1 MDRIGLL
8 SVWDKFPVDFTH
20 MHTDGRSTSILDH
33 FYVNQRLLECI
44 TYAGPVHFGDNR
56 SRYSPI
62 MMKVELGSIPERVQ
76 QPTLPRPRKPAWYKA
91 NIEQKNEY
99 TALLEQKLA
108 GIPLPASLS
117 CDSPCC
123 SIKEHASN
131 HDSHVMD
138 LMCAILETSH
148 QCIPLS
154 AKSRSGSKKE
164 NLPGWKENVAP
175 AKKDSLFWHSVWMS
189 AGRPNRGELYN
200 VICWARNK
208 FHYQV
213 RKAKRLAG
221 KIESE

>member
-117 CDSPCC
+117 W
-123 SIKEHASN
+123 I
-131 HDSHVMD
+131 V
-138 LMCAILETSH
+138 
-148 QCIPLS
+148 
-154 AKSRSGSKKE
+154 
-164 NLPGWKENVAP
+164 P
-175 AKKDSLFWHSVWMS
+175 A
-189 AGRPNRGELYN
+189 A
-200 VICWARNK
+200 A
-208 FHYQV
+208 
-213 RKAKRLAG
+213 
-221 KIESE
+221 